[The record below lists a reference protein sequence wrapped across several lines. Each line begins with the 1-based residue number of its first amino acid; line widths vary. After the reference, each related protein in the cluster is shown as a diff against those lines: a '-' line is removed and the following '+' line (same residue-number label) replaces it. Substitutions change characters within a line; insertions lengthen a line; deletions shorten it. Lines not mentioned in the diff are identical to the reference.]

1 MKRIAILSALPILA
15 ALAAPAF
22 AEGDATKGEAVFK
35 KCMACHSVKDK
46 TKKVG
51 PHLQG
56 VIGRAIG
63 SVEGFK
69 YSASMMEY
77 AATAVT
83 WDDAKFLAY
92 IENPKKDVPKGTM
105 AFGGIKDA
113 AERDNLLAYLKT
125 ITVTP

>member
-1 MKRIAILSALPILA
+1 MKRMTILA
-15 ALAAPAF
+15 ALPVLAALVAPAL
-22 AEGDATKGEAVFK
+22 ADGDAAKGEQVFK
-35 KCMACHSVKDK
+35 KCMACHNVKDK

-77 AATAVT
+77 AAKAGT

-113 AERDNLLAYLKT
+113 AERDNLLAYLKSVP
-125 ITVTP
+125 VTP

>member
-1 MKRIAILSALPILA
+1 MKRLTILAALPVLA
-15 ALAAPAF
+15 ALAAPAI

-35 KCMACHSVKDK
+35 KCLACHSVKDK

-69 YSASMMEY
+69 YSASMLEY
-77 AATAVT
+77 AATAGA
-83 WDDAKFLAY
+83 WDDAEFLAY
-92 IENPKKDVPKGTM
+92 VENPKAVVPKGTM
-105 AFGGIKDA
+105 SFAGLKNED
-113 AERDNLLAYLKT
+113 ERDNLLAYLKT
-125 ITVTP
+125 IAP

>member
-1 MKRIAILSALPILA
+1 MKPITILTVIPVLA
-15 ALAAPAF
+15 ALAAPVLA
-22 AEGDATKGEAVFK
+22 AGDAVKGEQVFK
-35 KCMACHSVKDK
+35 KCLACHTVKDK

-69 YSASMMEY
+69 YSANMTEY

-92 IENPKKDVPKGTM
+92 VENPKAIVPKGTM
-105 AFGGIKDA
+105 SFVGIKDA
-113 AERDNLLAYLKT
+113 AQRDDLLAYLKT
-125 ITVTP
+125 ITP